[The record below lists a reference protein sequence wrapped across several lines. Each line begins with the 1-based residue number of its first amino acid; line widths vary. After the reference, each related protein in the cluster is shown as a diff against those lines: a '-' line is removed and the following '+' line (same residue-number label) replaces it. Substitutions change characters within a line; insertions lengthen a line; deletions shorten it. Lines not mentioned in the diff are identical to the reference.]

1 MSNKSRSVD
10 VERGVHT
17 LAENIT
23 HLGTITL
30 KIKSLS
36 QGSFSLIFCFLL
48 VEKALLPP
56 NLIFLALTFNQYFI
70 HLLLSNI

>member
-1 MSNKSRSVD
+1 MSNESRTAN
-10 VERGVHT
+10 VERGGHT

-30 KIKSLS
+30 KIKCKEVSLS
-36 QGSFSLIFCFLL
+36 FSVFACG
-48 VEKALLPP
+48 KALLPP
-56 NLIFLALTFNQYFI
+56 NLIFLALAFNQYFI